1 MIQTRLQ
8 SSDQPAF
15 REKNADDGNRRARRW
30 RPGALYV
37 PAVVLFPPPTRGYHA
52 RMIAARLRLLAL
64 ATALLAACEP
74 HVADSALPV
83 TAPVGPP
90 DVWVGARPPEPA
102 PPEPPPAP
110 PPAAED
116 AEGKDFAEEVK
127 LLYRVAAC
135 GSDAPLPAELSARVV
150 KAHCDEIGP
159 KLRAYRTRYVDVAR
173 PFLTALSPPALPE
186 KVVYP
191 FGGGDLVTALTTYPA
206 AREITTL
213 SLELVGDP
221 RRIRGMP
228 AEALD
233 RSLKRFR
240 AELSELFFV
249 DDYSR
254 SETLKKTQRGDIP
267 GELGLFLVG
276 LAIHGYEPVS
286 LRYFNLGPDG
296 AIHYLTER
304 DIAEADGSVARN
316 RKTTWTPPDFSESF
330 ANAEIGFRPVGAP
343 ASEPVRI
350 HRHIAQNLADE
361 PLERN
366 PGVLRHLAQKG
377 QVSAMTKA
385 ASYLLW
391 NDAFSTVRGY
401 LLEHMAFMISDSTGV
416 PPSIALRAG
425 FVQETYGTFKGSLL
439 RASGAYNR
447 DFRKLWQGQP
457 RRKLPFRYGYLSGKE
472 AHLLVTRKAPAAGP

>member
-1 MIQTRLQ
+1 
-8 SSDQPAF
+8 
-15 REKNADDGNRRARRW
+15 
-30 RPGALYV
+30 
-37 PAVVLFPPPTRGYHA
+37 
-52 RMIAARLRLLAL
+52 MIAARLRSLALLA
-64 ATALLAACEP
+64 ALLAACEP
-74 HVADSALPV
+74 HVADGAPPAS
-83 TAPVGPP
+83 APVGPP
-90 DVWVGARPPEPA
+90 DVWVGTRPPEP
-102 PPEPPPAP
+102 ETPAP
-110 PPAAED
+110 VTPAPEAPADE
-116 AEGKDFAEEVK
+116 AHGKDFLEEVR

-135 GSDAPLPAELSARVV
+135 GGDAPLPAELDARVV
-150 KAHCDEIGP
+150 KAHCDEILP
-159 KLRAYRTRYVDVAR
+159 KLASYRTRYVDVAR
-173 PFLTALSPPALPE
+173 PFLTALSPAGLPE

-228 AEALD
+228 REALD
-233 RSLKRFR
+233 RSLERFR

-286 LRYFNLGPDG
+286 LRYFTLGPDG
-296 AIHYLTER
+296 SIHYLTER
-304 DIAEADGSVARN
+304 DIAAGENGVARN
-316 RKTTWTPPDFSESF
+316 RKATWTPPDFSESF
-330 ANAEIGFRPVGAP
+330 ANAEIGFRKVGAP
-343 ASEPVRI
+343 ASEPPRV
-350 HRHIAQNLADE
+350 HRHLAQNLADE
-361 PLERN
+361 PLGRS
-366 PGVLRHLAQKG
+366 PGVLRHLEQKG
-377 QVSAMTKA
+377 PVAAMTKA

-391 NDAFSTVRGY
+391 NDAFSAVRGY

-416 PPSIALRAG
+416 PPSLAGRAG

-447 DFRKLWQGQP
+447 DFRKLWQEQP

-472 AHLLVTRKAPAAGP
+472 AHLLVTRRPPAAAP